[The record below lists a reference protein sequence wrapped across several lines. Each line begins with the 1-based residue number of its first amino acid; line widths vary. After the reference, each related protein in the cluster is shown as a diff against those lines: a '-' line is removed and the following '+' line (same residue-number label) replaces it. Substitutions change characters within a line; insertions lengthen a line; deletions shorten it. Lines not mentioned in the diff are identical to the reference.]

1 MRTLPLSLSLAFL
14 LLASPAI
21 AAEAQEYVIGVKGMT

>member
-1 MRTLPLSLSLAFL
+1 MRTLYLNLSFVFA
-14 LLASPAI
+14 LLASPAF